1 MDIKKTG
8 FLNKIFGVQ
17 KKQSVSLDPSV
28 KKDSVNISDE
38 ARRMAEVNKYKQ
50 VLKEMPDV
58 RLEKVAEI
66 KQKLQNESYKSG
78 EIYKSLADKLSDFL
92 EI

>member
-38 ARRMAEVNKYKQ
+38 ARRMAEVNKYKR
-50 VLKEMPDV
+50 VFKEMPDV
-58 RLEKVAEI
+58 RP
-66 KQKLQNESYKSG
+66 KSG
-78 EIYKSLADKLSDFL
+78 
-92 EI
+92 

>member
-8 FLNKIFGVQ
+8 FLNKIFGLQ
-17 KKQSVSLDPSV
+17 KKQNVASEPQM
-28 KKDSVNISDE
+28 KKDSVSISDE

-58 RLEKVAEI
+58 RREKVEEI